1 MPSCLQ
7 LATDSA
13 KVAFDKQ
20 PTHGADPTVYLS
32 RPRIAEEEEDEEEE
46 TWPPRMCISNLG
58 RVELP
63 QARARELEYL
73 VPDDCVGDMVCR
85 FDSPPDTSAVSPL
98 RITNVRT
105 DGEGNR
111 YVLA

>member
-1 MPSCLQ
+1 MFAVGGAASLRRYNHPMSASISPARRELTQ
-7 LATDSA
+7 LSATETNA
-13 KVAFDKQ
+13 L
-20 PTHGADPTVYLS
+20 P
-32 RPRIAEEEEDEEEE
+32 ED
-46 TWPPRMCISNLG
+46 L
-58 RVELP
+58 L
-63 QARARELEYL
+63 RAILRELEYL